1 MVKVAEYFVKHMNS
15 HITEP
20 YRDKCHL
27 LQLHNVLG
35 VWQQAAASNTS
46 CAHHQIEFQTV
57 PGDAI
62 WRATTCLYE
71 NTTRATFPILSIKRV
86 TSFERDKVCGLPKPE
101 NEVLL
106 LLSSFRAS
114 LTHELLSIACA
125 DKPHPLAE
133 ECSKYIHCIISA
145 NR

>member
-1 MVKVAEYFVKHMNS
+1 MKVAEYFVNHMNS
-15 HITEP
+15 HIIEP

-27 LQLHNVLG
+27 LQLHNVMG
-35 VWQQAAASNTS
+35 VWQQAAASNATCS
-46 CAHHQIEFQTV
+46 HHQIEFQTV

-71 NTTRATFPILSIKRV
+71 NTTRATFPILSIKRI

-101 NEVLL
+101 NEVL
-106 LLSSFRAS
+106 SSFS
-114 LTHELLSIACA
+114 LTFNSLFSIACA
-125 DKPHPLAE
+125 DKQHLLAE
-133 ECSKYIHCIISA
+133 ECSKYIHCMISA